1 MRLGQARRL
10 EVGRS
15 DPLAL
20 ADADY
25 ASSFEVVIVD
35 ARARSPQDWAR
46 EMFERAPGV
55 LRWPVLFGWWA
66 VLRLR
71 PGSADSPDRVL
82 GWQIIQST
90 ASALVLET
98 RSTLLTARKTFSV
111 NASQIIVTT
120 YVRYE
125 RPLGKYIWSV
135 VAPVH
140 HRTEPLLLTRA
151 VAHRAG

>member
-1 MRLGQARRL
+1 MRLGQARRV
-10 EVGRS
+10 EVGRP

-20 ADADY
+20 TDADY
-25 ASSFEVVIVD
+25 ASSFEVVIAD
-35 ARARSPQDWAR
+35 ARVRAPQDWAR
-46 EMFERAPGV
+46 EMFERAPGA
-55 LRWPVLFGWWA
+55 LRWPVLVGWRA

-71 PGSADSPDRVL
+71 LGPAHSPDHVL
-82 GWQIIQST
+82 GWQITQST
-90 ASALVLET
+90 ESALVLESG
-98 RSTLLTARKTFSV
+98 STLLTARKTFLV

-125 RPLGKYIWSV
+125 RPLGRYIWSV

>member
-1 MRLGQARRL
+1 
-10 EVGRS
+10 VGPS

-35 ARARSPQDWAR
+35 ARARSPLDWAR
-46 EMFERAPGV
+46 EMFEGAPGV
-55 LRWPVLFGWWA
+55 LRWPVLVGWWA

-71 PGSADSPDRVL
+71 PGTAGSPDHVL
-82 GWQIIQST
+82 GWKITQSA

-98 RSTLLTARKTFSV
+98 GSTILTARKTFLV

-140 HRTEPLLLTRA
+140 HRTEQLLLTRA
-151 VAHRAG
+151 VAHRGS